1 MRGCHEVALMADEID
16 KLAKRGP
23 SSLLVVQHA
32 RRLRPPSIL
41 HCLSNP
47 IDSPP
52 RFSYISSK
60 GGLLMALLLAFY
72 LICSAFSAVIFSS
85 VTPASAADNSQTTA
99 ATVIKADV
107 LYWEEGELIV
117 KEFSGR
123 EERLQITPETKIEGV
138 AAGRLKTGDRIVAHI
153 TDDRRALVITLQV
166 PDGGGGFGGTSG
178 AQR

>member
-1 MRGCHEVALMADEID
+1 V
-16 KLAKRGP
+16 
-23 SSLLVVQHA
+23 
-32 RRLRPPSIL
+32 RL
-41 HCLSNP
+41 
-47 IDSPP
+47 D
-52 RFSYISSK
+52 FSYITSK

-72 LICSAFSAVIFSS
+72 LIFSAVTFSS
-85 VTPASAADNSQTTA
+85 IIPASAADNSQTTA

-107 LYWEEGELIV
+107 MYWEEGELIV

-166 PDGGGGFGGTSG
+166 PDGGGSGGTSG
-178 AQR
+178 ARH